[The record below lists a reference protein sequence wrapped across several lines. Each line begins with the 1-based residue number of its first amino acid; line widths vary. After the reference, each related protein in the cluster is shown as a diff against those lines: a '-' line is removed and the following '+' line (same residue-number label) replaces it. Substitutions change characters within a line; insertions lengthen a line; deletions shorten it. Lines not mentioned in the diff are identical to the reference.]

1 MNVLKPSVP
10 TLPPDLEI
18 VGFLGSD
25 GVGTTTH
32 AEHAS
37 QFFESRG
44 LRTHTEWMRFNHRL
58 SLPVLGLGRLL
69 GKTPEYRDKNGNTLR
84 AHHFE
89 DLSLLA
95 ATYQK
100 VLPIDQRLMV
110 KQKFESVPDDA
121 DALICDRFILDGL
134 VDLVVATKDISL
146 LENSTADQFWELV
159 PSQATIIGLDCDPET
174 IAARRPDV
182 APDPFLELRTKV
194 YRRLFEKDRI
204 DVVDTSQPIED
215 AREDVVNIFE
225 GNHGNS

>member
-1 MNVLKPSVP
+1 MSILKPSVP
-10 TLPPDLEI
+10 TLSADLEV

-37 QFFESRG
+37 EFFESRG

-58 SLPVLGLGRLL
+58 SLPVLGFGRLL
-69 GKTPEYRDKNGNTLR
+69 GKTPEYHDENGNTLR

-89 DLSLLA
+89 DSSLLSA
-95 ATYQK
+95 AYEK
-100 VLPIDQRLMV
+100 VLPVDQRLMV
-110 KQKFESVPDDA
+110 KQKLESVPDDA
-121 DALICDRFILDGL
+121 DALVCDRFILDGL

-146 LENSTADQFWELV
+146 LGGSTADQFWELV

-194 YRRLFEKDRI
+194 YRRLFENDRI
-204 DVVDTSQPIED
+204 EVVDTSKPIED
-215 AREDVVNIFE
+215 ARRDVKNII
-225 GNHGNS
+225 NTQ